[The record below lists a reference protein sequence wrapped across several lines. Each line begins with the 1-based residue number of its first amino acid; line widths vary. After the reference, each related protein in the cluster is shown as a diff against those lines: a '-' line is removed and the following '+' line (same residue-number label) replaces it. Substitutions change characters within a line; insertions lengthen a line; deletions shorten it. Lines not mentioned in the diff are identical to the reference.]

1 MLRVLC
7 FVLFS
12 ANLTANEVK
21 NEIDKVLYGYTTFS
35 ESRAIL
41 EKLEQGM
48 PYKNVLDDA
57 RVMAF
62 KCWFSDVTT
71 SIGLLHYN
79 AFLNNAKPIIH
90 SSSSETLKQDLTACE
105 AFQEYNQGNYQ
116 FAATLLTPITQNSA
130 NTQNPEELN
139 AIATANTV
147 LNRIY
152 LALGN
157 YEDAFHAAQK
167 AYQLF
172 EKSGNSYEQALALKE
187 IADIHIALYNFDLA
201 IEQLQRSATELA
213 KFNKQEHYKVID
225 QIAFAHEK
233 SGNLPK
239 AIELYQS
246 IKKDVRSYESDNGYA
261 YVLIKLAELYTELN
275 QLNAAKSYLTAV
287 DKLKIDDSWITT
299 LLTMTQAQWHLKSN
313 NLNAALTLFNK
324 LQTKQNSWPVSFK
337 ERYLSFAS
345 LIAEATNDS
354 LLHINAQQQLII
366 IIKQK
371 QTDIAN
377 NALISARLN
386 FNFEQQKREITR
398 LEQASALQ
406 KELLTVAEDKAFW
419 QRLTLIIAS
428 VCLILFAIYSFKQVR
443 QKKYFEV
450 LALKDELTGIANR
463 RAIINLKRS
472 VMQKNLHNK
481 QVSSLISIDIDH
493 FKAVNDQ
500 YGHDIGDELIISVVN
515 TIVSTVRCSGMVGRV
530 GGEEFLIVLENQTLE
545 NAKDIAGRIRHSIA
559 EKQHT
564 SLGINSTVSIGVIEI
579 TPHETAE
586 QAAKRVD
593 LNLYKAKQNGK
604 NSVVV

>member
-12 ANLTANEVK
+12 SSLAANEVK
-21 NEIDKVLYGYTTFS
+21 NEIDKVLYGYTSLS

-48 PYKNVLDDA
+48 PYKNGLDDA

-225 QIAFAHEK
+225 QLAFAHEK
-233 SGNLPK
+233 SGNFPK

-261 YVLIKLAELYTELN
+261 YVLIKLAELYTELD

-287 DKLKIDDSWITT
+287 DKLKINDSWIKT
-299 LLTMTQAQWHLKSN
+299 LLTMTQAQWNLKSN
-313 NLNAALTLFNK
+313 NLNAALTLFNM
-324 LQTKQNSWPVSFK
+324 LQTEQNSWPVSFK
-337 ERYLSFAS
+337 ERYLNFAS
-345 LIAEATNDS
+345 LVAEATNDS
-354 LLHINAQQQLII
+354 SLHINAQQQLITI
-366 IIKQK
+366 VKQK
-371 QTDIAN
+371 QKDIAN

-428 VCLILFAIYSFKQVR
+428 VCLFLFAIYTFKQVR
-443 QKKYFEV
+443 QKKYYEI

-463 RAIINLKRS
+463 RAIINLKRK
-472 VMQKNLHNK
+472 VMQKNQHNS

-515 TIVSTVRCSGMVGRV
+515 TIVSTVRCSDMVGRV
-530 GGEEFLIVLENQTLE
+530 GGEEFLIVLENQTLN
-545 NAKDIAGRIRHSIA
+545 NAKEIAWRIRHSIA

-564 SLGINSTVSIGVIEI
+564 SLRVNATVSIGVIEI
-579 TPHETAE
+579 SQQETAE

-593 LNLYKAKQNGK
+593 LNLYKAKENGR
-604 NSVVV
+604 NRVVV

>member
-71 SIGLLHYN
+71 SNGLLHYN
-79 AFLNNAKPIIH
+79 DFLNNAKSIIH
-90 SSSSETLKQDLTACE
+90 NSGSEILKQNLTVCE

-116 FAATLLTPITQNSA
+116 LATILLTPITQNSA

-139 AIATANTV
+139 GIANASTV

-152 LALGN
+152 LAQGN

-287 DKLKIDDSWITT
+287 DKLKID
-299 LLTMTQAQWHLKSN
+299 N
-313 NLNAALTLFNK
+313 NM
-324 LQTKQNSWPVSFK
+324 
-337 ERYLSFAS
+337 
-345 LIAEATNDS
+345 LI
-354 LLHINAQQQLII
+354 HI
-366 IIKQK
+366 K
-371 QTDIAN
+371 
-377 NALISARLN
+377 
-386 FNFEQQKREITR
+386 FVF
-398 LEQASALQ
+398 
-406 KELLTVAEDKAFW
+406 
-419 QRLTLIIAS
+419 
-428 VCLILFAIYSFKQVR
+428 
-443 QKKYFEV
+443 
-450 LALKDELTGIANR
+450 
-463 RAIINLKRS
+463 
-472 VMQKNLHNK
+472 
-481 QVSSLISIDIDH
+481 
-493 FKAVNDQ
+493 
-500 YGHDIGDELIISVVN
+500 
-515 TIVSTVRCSGMVGRV
+515 
-530 GGEEFLIVLENQTLE
+530 
-545 NAKDIAGRIRHSIA
+545 
-559 EKQHT
+559 
-564 SLGINSTVSIGVIEI
+564 
-579 TPHETAE
+579 
-586 QAAKRVD
+586 
-593 LNLYKAKQNGK
+593 
-604 NSVVV
+604 

>member
-12 ANLTANEVK
+12 ANLAASEVK
-21 NEIDKVLYGYTTFS
+21 SEIDKVLYGYTTRA

-41 EKLEQGM
+41 EKLEQGI

-57 RVMAF
+57 RVMTF
-62 KCWFSDVTT
+62 KCWFSDVATPNGLITYKHFLKQASSIIQKSSVQVLKHEFIACKAAQEYIQGHYQAATT
-71 SIGLLHYN
+71 LL
-79 AFLNNAKPIIH
+79 KPITKN
-90 SSSSETLKQDLTACE
+90 SEHAKS
-105 AFQEYNQGNYQ
+105 
-116 FAATLLTPITQNSA
+116 PK
-130 NTQNPEELN
+130 ELDV
-139 AIATANTV
+139 IATANII

-152 LALGN
+152 LAQGR

-187 IADIHIALYNFDLA
+187 IADIHIALFNFDLA
-201 IEQLQRSATELA
+201 IEQLQRAATELTQ
-213 KFNKQEHYKVID
+213 FNEQEHYKVID
-225 QIAFAHEK
+225 QLAFAYEK
-233 SGNLPK
+233 SGNRPK

-246 IKKDVRSYESDNGYA
+246 IKNDVRSYESDDGYA
-261 YVLIKLAELYTELN
+261 YVLIKLAELYTEQN

-287 DKLKIDDSWITT
+287 DKLKIDSSWITV

-324 LQTKQNSWPVSFK
+324 LQTEQNSWSVSFK
-337 ERYLSFAS
+337 ERYFNFAS
-345 LIAEATNDS
+345 LLAEVTNDS
-354 LLHINAQQQLII
+354 SLHIDAQQQLIT

-371 QTDIAN
+371 QKDIAN
-377 NALISARLN
+377 NALLSARLN
-386 FNFEQQKREITR
+386 FDLEQQKREITR

-406 KELLTVAEDKAFW
+406 KELLTVAEGKAFW
-419 QRLTLIIAS
+419 QRLSLIIAS
-428 VCLILFAIYSFKQVR
+428 VCLILFAIYSFKQAR
-443 QKKYFEV
+443 QKKHFEV

-481 QVSSLISIDIDH
+481 RVSSLISIDIDH

-500 YGHDIGDELIISVVN
+500 YGHDIGDELIISIVN
-515 TIVSTVRCSGMVGRV
+515 SIVSTVRCSDMVGRV

-545 NAKDIAGRIRHSIA
+545 NAKEIAGRIRHSIA

-579 TPHETAE
+579 TPHENAE

-593 LNLYKAKQNGK
+593 LNLYKAKQNGR
-604 NSVVV
+604 NSVVF